1 MKKMSV
7 PDRIF
12 ILLAGLLAAYQ
23 IVFGIEGAPPL
34 SIWAYTIAFGTL
46 LLAGLLMIIFGFEVL
61 DNPLVTVVSTIL
73 PLALSL
79 GLVWEHWPAW
89 RNAYLVFVILGFVAV
104 AFTRFYRPES
114 KAAVITLAVVHS
126 VAGLLIFLLP
136 IYMSL
141 RGLAPIGFVLVG
153 IGGALIGVG
162 GLLLAFLKM
171 GKPVISRQTIL
182 TILPLL
188 LLLMTTAYVVGFHL
202 G

>member
-23 IVFGIEGAPPL
+23 IVFGIEGAPAL

-46 LLAGLLMIIFGFEVL
+46 LLAGLLMIIFGFEIL

-79 GLVWEHWPAW
+79 GLVWEHWPTW

-104 AFTRFYRPES
+104 AFTRFYRPET
-114 KAAVITLAVVHS
+114 KTAVITLAVVHS

-141 RGLAPIGFVLVG
+141 SGLAPIGFVLVG

-188 LLLMTTAYVVGFHL
+188 LLLMTTAYVVGFYL
-202 G
+202 D